1 MKKQFLSIFTIL
13 LIMLLIVGCANK
25 SLKSGDSGMSPFEPG
40 SKHTNINDGINNDKL
55 PQAGQL
61 TSSALF
67 DNDHYDY
74 WKKLI
79 SSTDNE
85 KGIYD
90 NYESRF
96 SFNTKNRIK
105 ITLKNAS
112 GVEVTIDE
120 QTARTDVN
128 GVAYIYPTVTKEEY
142 DLKIKYVNIN
152 NETIELSKQINGD
165 FEMSIDDAKPR
176 ENVIELMLIIDTTGS
191 MGDELEYL
199 KSELAYVIEEIK
211 KNNNDI
217 SIYIALLFYRDQND
231 AYITKYVEFTD
242 DVNLTIAELKKQGAN
257 GGGDFEEAVQIA
269 FNEALQKNWTSKNS
283 TKIILHVADA
293 PAHDQDIQQ
302 WNECVLKAS
311 SMGIQII
318 TIASSGIDRK
328 TEYFFRAQS
337 MITNGVYTYLTNHS
351 GIGYDHLTP
360 IREDEEI
367 VEYLNLMLIR
377 LINGIHTGKFET
389 PIPWN
394 NANEGK

>member
-1 MKKQFLSIFTIL
+1 MIL
-13 LIMLLIVGCANK
+13 LIMFLIVGCANK
-25 SLKSGDSGMSPFEPG
+25 SLESGDFGMSPFEPG
-40 SKHTNINDGINNDKL
+40 SKYTDTNDGINNDKL

-217 SIYIALLFYRDQND
+217 SIYISLLFYRDQND

-302 WNECVLKAS
+302 WNDCVLKAS

-318 TIASSGIDRK
+318 TIASSGINRK

>member
-1 MKKQFLSIFTIL
+1 MKKQILSIFTII

-217 SIYIALLFYRDQND
+217 SIYISLLFYRDQND

-302 WNECVLKAS
+302 WNDCVLKAS

>member
-1 MKKQFLSIFTIL
+1 MKKQILSIFTIL

-211 KNNNDI
+211 KNNDDI

-257 GGGDFEEAVQIA
+257 EGGDFEEAVQIA

-302 WNECVLKAS
+302 WNDCVLKAS

-367 VEYLNLMLIR
+367 VEYLNLMLTR

>member
-1 MKKQFLSIFTIL
+1 MKKQILSIFTIL

-25 SLKSGDSGMSPFEPG
+25 SLESGDSGMSPFEPG

-217 SIYIALLFYRDQND
+217 SIYISLLSYRDQND

-242 DVNLTIAELKKQGAN
+242 DLNLTIAELKKQGAN

>member
-1 MKKQFLSIFTIL
+1 MKKQILSIFTIL

-217 SIYIALLFYRDQND
+217 SIYISLLFYRDQND

-257 GGGDFEEAVQIA
+257 EGGDFEEAVQIA

-302 WNECVLKAS
+302 WNDCVLKAS

>member
-1 MKKQFLSIFTIL
+1 MKKQILSIFTIL

-25 SLKSGDSGMSPFEPG
+25 SLESGDSGMSPFEPG

-217 SIYIALLFYRDQND
+217 SIYISLLFYRDQND

-302 WNECVLKAS
+302 WNDCVLKAS

>member
-25 SLKSGDSGMSPFEPG
+25 SLESGDSGMSPFEPG
-40 SKHTNINDGINNDKL
+40 SKYTDTNDGINNDKL

-217 SIYIALLFYRDQND
+217 SIYISLLFYRDQND

-302 WNECVLKAS
+302 WDDCVLKAS

>member
-1 MKKQFLSIFTIL
+1 MKKQILSIFTIL

-25 SLKSGDSGMSPFEPG
+25 SLESGDSGMSPFEPG

-128 GVAYIYPTVTKEEY
+128 GVAYIYPTVTKEEF

-165 FEMSIDDAKPR
+165 FEMSIDDAKQR

-217 SIYIALLFYRDQND
+217 SIYISLLFYRDQND

-302 WNECVLKAS
+302 WNDCVLKAS

>member
-1 MKKQFLSIFTIL
+1 
-13 LIMLLIVGCANK
+13 MLADAAAP
-25 SLKSGDSGMSPFEPG
+25 SAE
-40 SKHTNINDGINNDKL
+40 
-55 PQAGQL
+55 QL
-61 TSSALF
+61 A
-67 DNDHYDY
+67 
-74 WKKLI
+74 
-79 SSTDNE
+79 
-85 KGIYD
+85 
-90 NYESRF
+90 
-96 SFNTKNRIK
+96 
-105 ITLKNAS
+105 
-112 GVEVTIDE
+112 
-120 QTARTDVN
+120 
-128 GVAYIYPTVTKEEY
+128 
-142 DLKIKYVNIN
+142 
-152 NETIELSKQINGD
+152 
-165 FEMSIDDAKPR
+165 M
-176 ENVIELMLIIDTTGS
+176 
-191 MGDELEYL
+191 
-199 KSELAYVIEEIK
+199 IEEIK

-302 WNECVLKAS
+302 WNDCVLKAS

>member
-1 MKKQFLSIFTIL
+1 MKKQILSIFTIL

-25 SLKSGDSGMSPFEPG
+25 SLESGDSGMSPFEPG

-90 NYESRF
+90 NYKSRF

-152 NETIELSKQINGD
+152 DETIELSKQINGD

-302 WNECVLKAS
+302 WNDCVLKAS

>member
-55 PQAGQL
+55 PQAEQL

-367 VEYLNLMLIR
+367 VEYLNLMLTR

-394 NANEGK
+394 NANEAK

>member
-25 SLKSGDSGMSPFEPG
+25 SLESGDSGMSPFEPG

-74 WKKLI
+74 WKKLV

-90 NYESRF
+90 NYENRF

-217 SIYIALLFYRDQND
+217 SIYISLLFYRDQSD

-302 WNECVLKAS
+302 WNDCVLKAS
-311 SMGIQII
+311 AMGIQII

-377 LINGIHTGKFET
+377 LINGIHTGKFEA

>member
-1 MKKQFLSIFTIL
+1 MKKQILSIFTIL

-25 SLKSGDSGMSPFEPG
+25 SLESGDSGMSPFEPG

-120 QTARTDVN
+120 QAARTDVN

-211 KNNNDI
+211 KNNDI
-217 SIYIALLFYRDQND
+217 SIYISLLFYRDQND

>member
-1 MKKQFLSIFTIL
+1 MKKQILSIFTIL

-25 SLKSGDSGMSPFEPG
+25 SLESGDSGMSPFEPG

-217 SIYIALLFYRDQND
+217 SIYISLLFYRDQND

-257 GGGDFEEAVQIA
+257 EGGDFEEAVQIA

>member
-25 SLKSGDSGMSPFEPG
+25 SLESGDSGMSPFEPG

-302 WNECVLKAS
+302 WNDCVLKAS

-377 LINGIHTGKFET
+377 LINGIHTGKFEA

>member
-25 SLKSGDSGMSPFEPG
+25 SLESGDSGMSPFEPG

-74 WKKLI
+74 WKKLV

-217 SIYIALLFYRDQND
+217 SIYISLLFYRDQND

-302 WNECVLKAS
+302 WNDCVLKAS

>member
-25 SLKSGDSGMSPFEPG
+25 SLESGDSGMSPFEPG

-217 SIYIALLFYRDQND
+217 SIYISLLFYRDQFD

-302 WNECVLKAS
+302 WNDCVLKAS

-377 LINGIHTGKFET
+377 LINGIHTGKFEA

>member
-25 SLKSGDSGMSPFEPG
+25 SLESGDSGMSPFEPG
-40 SKHTNINDGINNDKL
+40 SKYTDTNDGINNDKL

-217 SIYIALLFYRDQND
+217 SIYISLLFYRDQND

-302 WNECVLKAS
+302 WNDCVLKAS

-318 TIASSGIDRK
+318 TIASSGINRK

>member
-1 MKKQFLSIFTIL
+1 MKKQILSIFTIL

-25 SLKSGDSGMSPFEPG
+25 SLESGDSGMSPFEPG

-128 GVAYIYPTVTKEEY
+128 GVAYIYPTVIKEEY

-302 WNECVLKAS
+302 WNDCVLKAS

-367 VEYLNLMLIR
+367 VEYLNLMLTR

>member
-1 MKKQFLSIFTIL
+1 MIL
-13 LIMLLIVGCANK
+13 LIMFLIVGCANK
-25 SLKSGDSGMSPFEPG
+25 SLESGDSGMSPFEPG
-40 SKHTNINDGINNDKL
+40 SKYTDTNEGINNDKL

-128 GVAYIYPTVTKEEY
+128 GVAYIYPTVAKEEY

-152 NETIELSKQINGD
+152 NKTIELSKQINGD

-176 ENVIELMLIIDTTGS
+176 ENVLELMLIIDTTGS

-217 SIYIALLFYRDQND
+217 SIYISLLFYRDQND

-302 WNECVLKAS
+302 WNDCVLKAS
-311 SMGIQII
+311 AMGIQII

-377 LINGIHTGKFET
+377 LINGIHTGKFEA

-394 NANEGK
+394 NANEGR

>member
-25 SLKSGDSGMSPFEPG
+25 SLESGDSGMSPFEPG

-217 SIYIALLFYRDQND
+217 SIYISLLFYRDQFD

-302 WNECVLKAS
+302 WNDCVLKAS
-311 SMGIQII
+311 AMGIQII

>member
-25 SLKSGDSGMSPFEPG
+25 SLESGDSGMSPFEPG

-257 GGGDFEEAVQIA
+257 GGGDFAEAVQIA

-302 WNECVLKAS
+302 WNDCVLKAS

>member
-1 MKKQFLSIFTIL
+1 MKKQILSIFTIL

-25 SLKSGDSGMSPFEPG
+25 SLESGDSGMSPFEPG

-152 NETIELSKQINGD
+152 DETIELSKQINGD

-217 SIYIALLFYRDQND
+217 SIYISLLFYRDQND

-302 WNECVLKAS
+302 WNDCVLKAS

>member
-1 MKKQFLSIFTIL
+1 MKKQILSIFTIL

-25 SLKSGDSGMSPFEPG
+25 SLESGDSGMSPFEPG

-217 SIYIALLFYRDQND
+217 SIYISLLSYRDQND

-302 WNECVLKAS
+302 WNDCVLKAS

>member
-1 MKKQFLSIFTIL
+1 MKKQILSIFTIL

-25 SLKSGDSGMSPFEPG
+25 SLESGDSGMSPFEPG

-257 GGGDFEEAVQIA
+257 EGGDFEEAVQIA

-302 WNECVLKAS
+302 WNDCVLKAS

>member
-1 MKKQFLSIFTIL
+1 MKKQILSIFTIL

-25 SLKSGDSGMSPFEPG
+25 SLESGDSGMSPFEPG

-302 WNECVLKAS
+302 WNDCVLKAS

-367 VEYLNLMLIR
+367 VEYLNLMLTR

>member
-1 MKKQFLSIFTIL
+1 MKKQILSIFTIL

>member
-25 SLKSGDSGMSPFEPG
+25 SLESGDSGMSPFEPG

-302 WNECVLKAS
+302 WNDCVLKAS
-311 SMGIQII
+311 AMGIQII

-377 LINGIHTGKFET
+377 LINGIHTGKFEA

>member
-1 MKKQFLSIFTIL
+1 MIL
-13 LIMLLIVGCANK
+13 LIMFLIVGCANK
-25 SLKSGDSGMSPFEPG
+25 SLENGDSGMSPFEPG
-40 SKHTNINDGINNDKL
+40 SKYTDTNAGINNDKL

-74 WKKLI
+74 WKKLV

-90 NYESRF
+90 YYESRF

-217 SIYIALLFYRDQND
+217 SIYISLLFYRDQFD

-318 TIASSGIDRK
+318 TIASSGINRK

>member
-25 SLKSGDSGMSPFEPG
+25 SLESGDSGMSPFEPG

>member
-1 MKKQFLSIFTIL
+1 MKKQILSIFTIL

-25 SLKSGDSGMSPFEPG
+25 SLESGDSGMSPFEPG

-165 FEMSIDDAKPR
+165 FEMSIDDAKQR

-217 SIYIALLFYRDQND
+217 SIYISLLFYRDQND

-302 WNECVLKAS
+302 WNDCVLKAS

>member
-1 MKKQFLSIFTIL
+1 MKKQILSIFTIL

-25 SLKSGDSGMSPFEPG
+25 SLESGDSGMSPFEPG

-302 WNECVLKAS
+302 WNKCVLKAS

>member
-25 SLKSGDSGMSPFEPG
+25 SLESGDSGMSPFEPG

-217 SIYIALLFYRDQND
+217 SIYISLLFYRDQND

-302 WNECVLKAS
+302 WNDCVLKAS

>member
-1 MKKQFLSIFTIL
+1 
-13 LIMLLIVGCANK
+13 MLLIVGCANK

-217 SIYIALLFYRDQND
+217 SIYISLLFYRDQND

-257 GGGDFEEAVQIA
+257 EGGDFEEAVQIA

-302 WNECVLKAS
+302 WNDCVLKAS

>member
-25 SLKSGDSGMSPFEPG
+25 SLESGDSGMSPFEPG

-74 WKKLI
+74 WKKLV

-302 WNECVLKAS
+302 WNDCVLKAS
-311 SMGIQII
+311 AMGIQII

-377 LINGIHTGKFET
+377 LINGIHTGKFEA

>member
-1 MKKQFLSIFTIL
+1 MKKQILSIFTIL

-25 SLKSGDSGMSPFEPG
+25 SLESGDSGMSPFEPG

-302 WNECVLKAS
+302 WNDCVLKAS

>member
-1 MKKQFLSIFTIL
+1 MKKQILSIFTIL

-176 ENVIELMLIIDTTGS
+176 KNIIELMLIIDTTGS

>member
-1 MKKQFLSIFTIL
+1 MKKQILSIFTIL

-25 SLKSGDSGMSPFEPG
+25 SLESGDSGMSPFEPG

-257 GGGDFEEAVQIA
+257 EGGDFEEAVQIA

>member
-1 MKKQFLSIFTIL
+1 MKKQILSIFTIL

-25 SLKSGDSGMSPFEPG
+25 SLESGDSGMSPFEPG

>member
-1 MKKQFLSIFTIL
+1 MKKQFLSIFTII

-25 SLKSGDSGMSPFEPG
+25 SLESGDSGMSPFEPG
-40 SKHTNINDGINNDKL
+40 SKYTDTNDGINNDKL

-217 SIYIALLFYRDQND
+217 SIYISLLFYRDQND

-302 WNECVLKAS
+302 WNDCVLKAS

-318 TIASSGIDRK
+318 TIASSGINRK